1 MSSLFPAPLP
11 AGITLLPR
19 FADTA
24 VLLTLIG
31 AVAAASPPRH
41 LTVPGG
47 GTMSVA
53 MTNCG
58 ALGWVSDRS
67 GYRYDPIDPLS
78 GRPWPEMPAI
88 LSDLAQ
94 DAAAR
99 GGFAGFVPDACLIN
113 TYVPGARMG
122 LHQDRDEH
130 DFSHPIVSV
139 SLGLDAV
146 FLIGG
151 AKRADPTHPLPL
163 SDGDV
168 LVFGGPARRM
178 FHGVRPLKPGHH
190 PLLGSRRLNL
200 TFRKAG

>member
-1 MSSLFPAPLP
+1 MNDLFPQPLP
-11 AGITLLPR
+11 AGITLLPG
-19 FADTA
+19 FAPSA
-24 VLLTLIG
+24 VLLPLID

-41 LTVPGG
+41 LIVPGG

-67 GYRYDPIDPLS
+67 GYRYDAIDPLS

-88 LSDLAQ
+88 LSDLAH

-99 GGFAGFVPDACLIN
+99 SGFAGFAPDACLIN
-113 TYVPGARMG
+113 TYEPGARMG
-122 LHQDRDEH
+122 LHQDRDER

-151 AKRADPTHPLPL
+151 TRRADPTRPLPL

-178 FHGVRPLKPGHH
+178 FHGVRPLKAGHH

-200 TFRKAG
+200 TFRTVG

>member
-1 MSSLFPAPLP
+1 MNDLFPEPLP

-19 FADTA
+19 HAEA
-24 VLLTLIG
+24 AMLLPLID

-67 GYRYDPIDPLS
+67 GYRYDALDPLT

-88 LSDLAQ
+88 LADLAH

-99 GGFAGFVPDACLIN
+99 GGFAGFAPDACLIN
-113 TYVPGARMG
+113 TYEPGARMG
-122 LHQDRDEH
+122 LHQDRDER

-139 SLGLDAV
+139 SLGLDAI

-151 AKRADPTHPLPL
+151 PKRADPTRPLPL
-163 SDGDV
+163 GDGDV

-178 FHGVRPLKPGHH
+178 FHGVRPLKAGHH

>member
-1 MSSLFPAPLP
+1 MNDLFPEPLP
-11 AGITLLPR
+11 PGITLLPR
-19 FADTA
+19 HAETA
-24 VLLTLIG
+24 VLLPQID

-58 ALGWVSDRS
+58 QLGWVSDRS
-67 GYRYDPIDPLS
+67 GYRYDPIDPLTA
-78 GRPWPEMPAI
+78 RPWPEMPRI

-113 TYVPGARMG
+113 SYEPGARMG
-122 LHQDRDEH
+122 LHQDRDER
-130 DFSHPIVSV
+130 DFTHPIVSV

-151 AKRADPTHPLPL
+151 TKRNDPTRPLDL
-163 SDGDV
+163 HDGDV

-178 FHGVRPLKPGHH
+178 YHGVRALKAGHH
-190 PLLGSRRLNL
+190 PLLGARRLNL

>member
-1 MSSLFPAPLP
+1 MDDLFPAALP

-19 FADTA
+19 HAETA
-24 VLLTLIG
+24 VLLPLID

-58 ALGWVSDRS
+58 RLGWVSDRS
-67 GYRYDPIDPLS
+67 GYRYDPIDPLT
-78 GRPWPEMPAI
+78 GRPWPEIPA
-88 LSDLAQ
+88 LLAELAH

-99 GGFAGFVPDACLIN
+99 AGFPGFVPDACLVN
-113 TYVPGARMG
+113 TYTPGARMG
-122 LHQDRDEH
+122 LHQDRDER
-130 DFSHPIVSV
+130 DFTWPIVSV

-151 AKRADPTHPLPL
+151 LRRADPTRPLAL
-163 SDGDV
+163 GDGDV

-178 FHGVRPLKPGHH
+178 FHGVRPLKAGHH
-190 PLLGSRRLNL
+190 PLLGARRLNL

>member
-1 MSSLFPAPLP
+1 MDDLFPAPLP
-11 AGITLLPR
+11 PGVTLLPR
-19 FADTA
+19 HAAAA
-24 VLLTLIG
+24 VLLPLID
-31 AVAAASPPRH
+31 AIAAAAPPRH

-58 ALGWVSDRS
+58 ALGWVSDAA
-67 GYRYDPIDPLS
+67 GYRYDAVDPLTC
-78 GRPWPEMPAI
+78 RPWPEMPRI
-88 LSDLAQ
+88 LADLAR

-99 GGFAGFVPDACLIN
+99 GGFAGFAPDACLIN

-122 LHQDRDEH
+122 LHQDRDER
-130 DFSHPIVSV
+130 DFSDPIVSV

-151 AKRADPTHPLPL
+151 TRRNDPTRPLPL
-163 SDGDV
+163 HDGDV

-178 FHGVRPLKPGHH
+178 YHGVRPLKAGHH
-190 PLLGSRRLNL
+190 PLLGARRLNL

>member
-1 MSSLFPAPLP
+1 MNDLFPEPLP
-11 AGITLLPR
+11 PGVTLLPR
-19 FADTA
+19 HAEA
-24 VLLTLIG
+24 AMLLPLID

-58 ALGWVSDRS
+58 ELGWVSDAR
-67 GYRYDPIDPLS
+67 GYRYDPIDPLT
-78 GRPWPEMPAI
+78 GRPWPEMPRI

-99 GGFAGFVPDACLIN
+99 AGFAGFVPDACLIN
-113 TYVPGARMG
+113 TYEPGARMG
-122 LHQDRDEH
+122 LHQDRDER
-130 DFSHPIVSV
+130 DFSQPIVSL

-151 AKRADPTHPLPL
+151 TKRNDTTRPLDL
-163 SDGDV
+163 HDGDV
-168 LVFGGPARRM
+168 LVFGGPARRIY
-178 FHGVRPLKPGHH
+178 HGVRALKAGHH
-190 PLLGSRRLNL
+190 PLLGARRLNL